1 MRKEYLSNRLKD
13 MASLSAKREKNHHFA
28 ERLSVTTEG
37 RGPKDDARMVAC
49 HECGLLLRAHR
60 AAEGYAALC
69 PRCGAGL
76 YAKSRRSIDYA
87 IALHLTGLV
96 LFIVANAFPFIT
108 FKMEGREQTSTLI
121 SGVLAFIEQD
131 LWLLAVVVFAVTIA
145 VPLIKLLA
153 TLYVLVPVR
162 LGYRPLKAAV
172 LFRYIE
178 LLHPWAMMEVFLLGV
193 IVAYVKLVELAT
205 LDLGPAL
212 FAFAA
217 LIIVMAAGEAA
228 IQPREIWNALGPEH
242 GGKRPDQPIAG
253 ARQVK
258 FVDCHSCGFVL
269 FGDQPSHGA
278 HCPRCEAPLH
288 HRKVDSLTRTWALLI
303 TATVLYIPANVFP
316 VMTVISFGKGTPD
329 TILSGV
335 KELIH
340 AGMWPLALLVFFAS
354 ITVPVMKILG
364 LSFLLISVQ
373 RGSDWRPRDRTK
385 LYRIIEAV
393 GRWSMI
399 DVFMISILIALV
411 KLGNLATIEP
421 GVGATS
427 FAGVVILTMIA
438 SHSFDPRL
446 IWDRMEIAHGR
457 H

>member
-1 MRKEYLSNRLKD
+1 
-13 MASLSAKREKNHHFA
+13 MASLSVKWEKNHHVA
-28 ERLSVTTEG
+28 GRVSVTIEE
-37 RGPKDDARMVAC
+37 RGSKDDARMVAC

-60 AAEGYAALC
+60 AAEGYAARC

-87 IALHLTGLV
+87 IALHFTGLV
-96 LFIVANAFPFIT
+96 LFVVANAFPFIT

-121 SGVLAFIEQD
+121 SGVLAFIEQE
-131 LWLLAVVVFAVTIA
+131 LWLLAVVVFLVTIA
-145 VPLIKLLA
+145 IPLIKLLS

-162 LGYRPLKAAV
+162 LGHRPPKAAV
-172 LFRYIE
+172 LFRYVE

-193 IVAYVKLVELAT
+193 IVAYVKLTDLAT
-205 LDLGPAL
+205 LDLGPSL

-217 LIIVMAAGEAA
+217 LIIVLAAGEAA
-228 IQPREIWNALGPEH
+228 IEPREIWNALGPDH
-242 GGKRPDQPIAG
+242 GGRRPENLSGGQRQPE
-253 ARQVK
+253 

-269 FGDQPSHGA
+269 FGARPDHHAP
-278 HCPRCEAPLH
+278 CPRCDASLH
-288 HRKVDSLTRTWALLI
+288 HRKPNSLTRTWALLI
-303 TATVLYIPANVFP
+303 TAAVLYIPANVFP

-335 KELIH
+335 EELIH
-340 AGMWPLALLVFFAS
+340 ADMWPLAVLVFFAS

-364 LSFLLISVQ
+364 LTFLLITVG
-373 RGSDWRPRDRTK
+373 RGSDWRPRDRT
-385 LYRIIEAV
+385 LLFRVIEAV

-421 GVGATS
+421 GIGATS
-427 FAGVVILTMIA
+427 FAGVVIITMIA

-446 IWDRMEIAHGR
+446 IWDRMEIVHGR
-457 H
+457 A